1 MNIRTKI
8 LLSFSVV
15 TIVLL
20 AAALIFIYTLFSRYR
35 EEEFQ
40 QRQVDKIKTTLQFLT
55 EIRNIDQDLIEAMDR
70 ITIHDIYDEKLLI
83 FDKNKKLVY
92 SSIDDTPVL
101 FSGQI
106 LNDLS
111 AENPLIESKD
121 GLYEVTGIYME
132 KEDKGYYGISK
143 AYDISGYSKLN
154 YLRYVL
160 TFTLIGITLAV
171 ILIAFYLSGKIAH
184 AIVHVTRQIKDF
196 TVDGKSA
203 PIVSTNKGDEV
214 ALLAQ
219 RFNELMQRTNEAFAF
234 QKHAIHHFS
243 HELKT
248 PIAVLVSDLERIEKE
263 PDPVKVREMIKVQ
276 KENTRSLAEII
287 NSLLEI
293 SKTESGNDLTTR
305 EVRIDEMIF
314 DLMDTFT
321 AIHPEFQFALEYS
334 DSMLNERNLAVEV
347 NDRLFKS
354 ALSNLMQNC
363 IQYSRD
369 ARAKIMITPGRNN
382 ITVDF
387 TNRGTVLSKKEQ
399 PFLFQHFFRGENS
412 KGKSGFGLGL
422 VFISKILAL
431 HGGNV
436 SYSSDGEDTNTFTIV
451 LPLS

>member
-8 LLSFSVV
+8 LVSFSSV
-15 TIVLL
+15 TIVLV
-20 AAALIFIYTLFSRYR
+20 AAALIFIYTLFGRYR

-55 EIRNIDQDLIEAMDR
+55 EIKNIDDDLIEAMDR

-92 SSIDDTPVL
+92 SSIDDTPVA
-101 FSGQI
+101 FSGRI

-111 AENPLIESKD
+111 SENPLKESKD

-160 TFTLIGITLAV
+160 TFTLIGITLVV
-171 ILIAFYLSGKIAH
+171 ILIAFYLSGKIAYT
-184 AIVHVTRQIKDF
+184 IVHITKQIKEF
-196 TVDGKSA
+196 TVDGKST

-263 PDPVKVREMIKVQ
+263 PDPVKVRQMIKFQ
-276 KENTRSLAEII
+276 KENTRSLADII

-293 SKTESGNDLTTR
+293 SKTESGNLTTR
-305 EVRIDEMIF
+305 AVRIDEMIF

-334 DSMLNERNLAVEV
+334 DSMLNEQNLSIEV
-347 NDRLFKS
+347 NDRLFRS

-369 ARAKIMITPGRNN
+369 AKAKIMITPGRKN

-387 TNRGTVLSKKEQ
+387 TNRGTVLSEKEQ
-399 PFLFQHFFRGENS
+399 PFLFQHFFRGANS
-412 KGKSGFGLGL
+412 KGKRGFGLGL
-422 VFISKILAL
+422 VFISKILTL

-436 SYSSDGEDTNTFTIV
+436 SYSSDGQDTNTFTIV
-451 LPLS
+451 LPLR